1 MTSRTRVV
9 VATFWILSLFAV
21 GQLTRAQ
28 GDPMTLQQ
36 PVLYT
41 GSDIGVRV
49 TQPKSGG
56 SNLCND
62 CNSGRGSL
70 AGSRYP
76 ASQLKIARSGMPRF
90 RSELR
95 SCQF

>member
-9 VATFWILSLFAV
+9 VATLWILSLFAV
-21 GQLTRAQ
+21 DQLTRAQ

-49 TQPKSGG
+49 TQPKGGG
-56 SNLCND
+56 SNLATIVVRVAGRWQEVEIRPA
-62 CNSGRGSL
+62 NSR
-70 AGSRYP
+70 
-76 ASQLKIARSGMPRF
+76 
-90 RSELR
+90 
-95 SCQF
+95 